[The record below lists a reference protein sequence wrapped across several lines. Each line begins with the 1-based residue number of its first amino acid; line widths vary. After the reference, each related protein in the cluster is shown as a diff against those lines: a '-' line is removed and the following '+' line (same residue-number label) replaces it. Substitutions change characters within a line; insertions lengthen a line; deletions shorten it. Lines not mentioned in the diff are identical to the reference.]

1 MKKVET
7 KRIKYLLLGIIVAL
21 IGCKKCPPPVENERR
36 DLSSLTISY
45 NPTFNKNPLNI
56 KAFGNIN
63 MHNED
68 ILISNWGIIMSDVSL
83 IKEDNTKI
91 KLGDGYMYVNLASSN
106 PSFTF
111 TNIPEGN
118 YKGIAYNIGVDSLT
132 NHSDPVV
139 WGPMHPLNINFNSQH
154 WGWAGGYIFH
164 TIEGK
169 YKPSGSTSES
179 GFSYHT
185 AKDPLLS
192 SHEYIL
198 DFALSN
204 NTPKVATIEADANK
218 FFSNELSFTSQGTNH
233 SGSAEDMRLMSLWVK
248 NMDDVFTLNS
258 VE

>member
-1 MKKVET
+1 MKRVKM
-7 KRIKYLLLGIIVAL
+7 KRVTFLLLGILVAV
-21 IGCKKCPPPVENERR
+21 IGCKKCPPPIENEVK
-36 DLSSLTISY
+36 DLSSLTITY
-45 NPTFNKNPLNI
+45 KPMFDANPLTT

-68 ILISNWGIIMSDVSL
+68 ILVSNWGIIMSDVSL
-83 IKEDNTKI
+83 IKEDNTKL
-91 KLGDGYMYVNLASSN
+91 KLGDGYMYVNLASSD

-118 YKGIAYNIGVDSLT
+118 YKGIAYNIGVDSLA
-132 NHSDPVV
+132 NHADPVV
-139 WGPMHPLNINFNSQH
+139 WGPTHPLNINFNSQH

-198 DFALSN
+198 DFTLSN
-204 NTPKVATIEADANK
+204 NAPRIATIEADANK
-218 FFSNELSFTSQGTNH
+218 FFSNELSFTNQSTNH
-233 SGSAEDMRLMSLWVK
+233 SGSSEDMRLMSLWVN
-248 NMDDVFTLNS
+248 NMKQVFTLKS
-258 VE
+258 VN

>member
-1 MKKVET
+1 MKRVKMKKVT
-7 KRIKYLLLGIIVAL
+7 FLLLGLLVAV
-21 IGCKKCPPPVENERR
+21 IGCKKCPPPIKNEVK
-36 DLSSLTISY
+36 DLASLTITY
-45 NPTFNKNPLNI
+45 KPMFDANTLTTR
-56 KAFGNIN
+56 AFGNIN

-68 ILISNWGIIMSDVSL
+68 ILVSNWGIIMSAVSL
-83 IKEDNTKI
+83 IKEDNTKL
-91 KLGDGYMYVNLASSN
+91 KLGDGYMYVNLASSD

-118 YKGIAYNIGVDSLT
+118 YKGIAYNIGVDSLA
-132 NHSDPVV
+132 NHADPVV
-139 WGPMHPLNINFNSQH
+139 WGPTHPLNINFNSQH

-198 DFALSN
+198 DFTLSN
-204 NTPKVATIEADANK
+204 NAPKIATIEADANK
-218 FFSNELSFTSQGTNH
+218 FFSNELSFTNQSTNH
-233 SGSAEDMRLMSLWVK
+233 SGSSEDMRLMSLWVN
-248 NMDDVFTLNS
+248 NMKQVFTLKS
-258 VE
+258 VN